1 MQREDIGLVITV
13 LGGIGGWTT
22 VVVICTLW
30 LSTRFRELE
39 KMLFKELS
47 HFREDMEKLLDD
59 HERRIGKLEY
69 RVYDSSPRPKH
80 PQT

>member
-39 KMLFKELS
+39 KMLFRELS
-47 HFREDMEKLLDD
+47 NFRKDMEQMLDD
-59 HERRIGKLEY
+59 HEHRIVKLEY
-69 RVYDSSPRPKH
+69 RVYDSTTRTKH
-80 PQT
+80 PQP